1 MNIHV
6 LQAANGITNEIH
18 VHSKKLS

>member
-6 LQAANGITNEIH
+6 LQAANGITNEII
-18 VHSKKLS
+18 HSKKLS